1 MADWKQVPGFEDVL
15 YEKRDDG
22 VARITINRPDVLN
35 ALRTQTYE
43 ELARAFRDAGED
55 PAIGVVVL
63 TGAGERAFSSGG
75 DVRYQRER
83 TADSARVHLARTL
96 ELGMVMRNLGK
107 PIIAAVRGYAVGGGH
122 ELHLWCDL
130 TIAAEN
136 ARFGQVGPRVGS
148 VPVWGATQLLPRIVG
163 EKKAREM
170 LFLCRQYDARE
181 AERMGLV
188 NAVVPLDKLDEEV
201 EAWCQEILDKSPT
214 CLRIAK
220 IALNHA
226 SDGDFY
232 PSYVHEAEL
241 LALFTGTEE
250 QREGQRAFLEKRKP
264 DYRQYRRRVPPGA

>member
-55 PAIGVVVL
+55 PTIGVVVL

-83 TADSARVHLARTL
+83 TADSARVHLSRTL

-122 ELHLWCDL
+122 ELHLWCE
-130 TIAAEN
+130 A
-136 ARFGQVGPRVGS
+136 G
-148 VPVWGATQLLPRIVG
+148 GATQWLPIMIGDRR
-163 EKKAREM
+163 AREM

-188 NAVVPLDKLDEEV
+188 NAVVPLEKLEEEV

>member
-1 MADWKQVPGFEDVL
+1 MADWELIPGFEDIL
-15 YEKRDDG
+15 YEKRADG

-55 PAIGVVVL
+55 PTIGVVVL

-83 TADSARVHLARTL
+83 TADVARVHLSRTL
-96 ELGMVMRNLGK
+96 ELGMIMRNLGK
-107 PIIAAVRGYAVGGGH
+107 PIIAAVKGYAIGGGH

-170 LFLCRQYDARE
+170 LFLCRQYSAHE

-188 NAVVPLDKLDEEV
+188 NAVVPLDKLEEEV

-232 PSYVHEAEL
+232 PSYAHEAEL
-241 LALFTGTEE
+241 LALFTGTDE

-264 DYRQYRRRVPPGA
+264 DYRQYRRRAAPSA